1 MLTRPACPPDERE
14 GLPLPSRVRGPGR
27 ALTRGVV
34 GWGPGAAAPPVTRYP
49 LPPMGSIADRLAAL
63 LAEMEESD
71 RRLAALAADARE
83 LIDRTDAMLAED
95 RPE

>member
-1 MLTRPACPPDERE
+1 MGAGR
-14 GLPLPSRVRGPGR
+14 SR
-27 ALTRGVV
+27 
-34 GWGPGAAAPPVTRYP
+34 APCYP
-49 LPPMGSIADRLAAL
+49 LPVAPMGSIADRLAAL

>member
-1 MLTRPACPPDERE
+1 MGA
-14 GLPLPSRVRGPGR
+14 GR
-27 ALTRGVV
+27 TCA
-34 GWGPGAAAPPVTRYP
+34 PVTHYL

-71 RRLAALAADARE
+71 RRLAALADDARE
-83 LIDRTDAMLAED
+83 LIARTDAMLAED

>member
-1 MLTRPACPPDERE
+1 M
-14 GLPLPSRVRGPGR
+14 PLPSPVRGLGR

-34 GWGPGAAAPPVTRYP
+34 GWGPGAAVPPVTRYP
-49 LPPMGSIADRLAAL
+49 VPPMGSIADRLAAL

-71 RRLAALAADARE
+71 RRLATLAADARE
-83 LIDRTDAMLAED
+83 LIARTDAMLAEE

>member
-1 MLTRPACPPDERE
+1 MGAGR
-14 GLPLPSRVRGPGR
+14 SR
-27 ALTRGVV
+27 A
-34 GWGPGAAAPPVTRYP
+34 PVTRYP

-71 RRLAALAADARE
+71 RRLAALADDARE
-83 LIDRTDAMLAED
+83 LIARTDAMLAEE

>member
-1 MLTRPACPPDERE
+1 MGAGR
-14 GLPLPSRVRGPGR
+14 SR
-27 ALTRGVV
+27 A
-34 GWGPGAAAPPVTRYP
+34 PVTPYP

-83 LIDRTDAMLAED
+83 LIDRTDAMLAEE

>member
-1 MLTRPACPPDERE
+1 MGAGR
-14 GLPLPSRVRGPGR
+14 SRAR
-27 ALTRGVV
+27 
-34 GWGPGAAAPPVTRYP
+34 VTRYL

-71 RRLAALAADARE
+71 RRLAALADDARE
-83 LIDRTDAMLAED
+83 LIARTDAMLAEE